1 MSNAQATQA
10 AIKIADNNEC
20 SPSLSSTAG
29 RGDQLHLEKTGQH
42 LFKDTFQLFR
52 DTFRNQDLGH
62 LFPLPR
68 INIGRALLD
77 YKRIAVNILPQVA
90 NFQESHLVKNAVKSP
105 NESLP
110 AVLGLDG
117 KHC

>member
-1 MSNAQATQA
+1 MNA
-10 AIKIADNNEC
+10 
-20 SPSLSSTAG
+20 
-29 RGDQLHLEKTGQH
+29 HLACLLLLAEETNSIWRRPANTFSKT
-42 LFKDTFQLFR
+42 LFQLFKH
-52 DTFRNQDLGH
+52 TFKNQATTKIIQSLVMVIGH

-68 INIGRALLD
+68 INIGKALLD